1 MTSRRA
7 LLAAPALLAQPA
19 RGQPSPTPLD
29 RPARIVI
36 GFPPGGSV
44 DVVARLYA
52 EALRGRYAPHVV
64 VESRPGAGARLGM
77 DAVRSATPDGSTM
90 LLTPAGGFILHP
102 TLFPQTVKPEPE
114 AELAP
119 ITTVCALPF
128 ALVLAPGHPA
138 RDIAGFIAWA
148 KAQREPVSYG
158 LPSAGSMAHFTGMQ
172 IGRTLGL
179 GLNPVPYRG
188 SAPALSELMGGHIP
202 MVVIPLGGV
211 PGLHREGQV
220 RILATTAPGPL
231 ASLPGVQ
238 SFAAAGYPDLAIEEW
253 FGLFLP
259 ARAPAATQAAL
270 HQAMLDAAATPAL
283 REGLARIEYTPLT
296 MDSAALLARIKRER
310 AHWAQVIHDAG
321 FKVEE

>member
-1 MTSRRA
+1 MIPRRA
-7 LLAAPALLAQPA
+7 LLAAPALLARPA
-19 RGQPSPTPLD
+19 RAQLD
-29 RPARIVI
+29 RPARIII

-52 EALRGRYAPHVV
+52 EALRGSYAPHVV
-64 VESRPGAGARLGM
+64 VESRPGAGARLAM
-77 DAVRSATPDGSTM
+77 DAVRSAAPDGSTM

-102 TLFPQTVKPEPE
+102 TLFPQSVKPEPE
-114 AELAP
+114 EELTP

-128 ALVLAPGHPA
+128 ALVVPPNHPA
-138 RDIAGFIAWA
+138 RDIAGLIAWA
-148 KAQREPVSYG
+148 RAQREPISCG
-158 LPSAGSMAHFTGMQ
+158 LPSAGSISHFAAMQ

-179 GLNPVPYRG
+179 NLNAVPYRG
-188 SAPALSELMGGHIP
+188 SAPALAELMGGHIP

-220 RILATTAPGPL
+220 RILATTAPGPI

-238 SFAAAGYPDLAIEEW
+238 SFAATGYADLAIEEW

-259 ARAPAATQAAL
+259 ARTPPALQATL
-270 HQAMLDAAATPAL
+270 HQAMRAAAATPAL
-283 REGLARIEYTPLT
+283 QEGLAKIEYTPIT
-296 MDSAALLARIKRER
+296 MDSPALLARIRRER
-310 AHWAQVIHDAG
+310 AHWAQVIHETG

>member
-1 MTSRRA
+1 MTNRRA
-7 LLAAPALLAQPA
+7 LLAAPALLALPA
-19 RGQPSPTPLD
+19 RAQLE
-29 RPARIVI
+29 RPARIII

-52 EALRGRYAPHVV
+52 EALRGTYAPHVV
-64 VESRPGAGARLGM
+64 VESRPGAGARLAM
-77 DAVRSATPDGSTM
+77 DAVRTAAPDGSTM

-102 TLFPQTVKPEPE
+102 TLFPHSVKPEPE
-114 AELAP
+114 LEVAP

-128 ALVLAPGHPA
+128 ALVVPPGHPA

-148 KAQREPVSYG
+148 KAQREPISCG
-158 LPSAGSMAHFTGMQ
+158 LPSAGSISHFAAMQ

-179 GLNPVPYRG
+179 NLNAVPYRG

-231 ASLPGVQ
+231 ASLPDVP
-238 SFAAAGYPDLAIEEW
+238 SLAAAGYPDLAIEEW

-259 ARAPAATQAAL
+259 ARTAPDTQTALQAA
-270 HQAMLDAAATPAL
+270 MRSAAATPAL
-283 REGLARIEYTPLT
+283 REGLAKIEYTPIT

-310 AHWAQVIHDAG
+310 AHWAQVIHDTG

>member
-7 LLAAPALLAQPA
+7 LLSAPALLAQPA
-19 RGQPSPTPLD
+19 RGQQSPTPLD

-64 VESRPGAGARLGM
+64 VESRPGAGARLAM